1 MESIPNNLP
10 LQLSSFI
17 GRERESAEVKRL
29 LANTRLLTLTGA
41 GGSGKTALAVHVA
54 TDIRDAYADCVCWVE
69 LVPLADAALVSQAV
83 VRALGLVE
91 QPGRTPTDTLLAYLR
106 EKTLLLVL
114 DNCEHVIDA
123 CAQLATL
130 LLQQCLN
137 LQLLATSREALNI
150 AGEVAWIVPSL
161 ELPNLHDHI
170 PNANLQQY
178 DAIRL
183 FVERASAGQPDFKL
197 SDLNA
202 AAVAHICRRL
212 DGIPLA
218 IELAAA
224 RAKVLSVKQIAAR
237 LDDALRL
244 LTEGKRSAPQ
254 RHQTL
259 RALLD
264 WSYDLLGE
272 GERKLL
278 RTLSV
283 FAGGFRLDAAE
294 FVYGRVGVGGE
305 GFVDPPCPT
314 PTLDLLSHLVDKSL
328 VVADAE
334 RQGSGVRYRLLE
346 TIRQYAQEKLGQT
359 GEANQAHEHH
369 LSYFCA
375 LAVQAHPQLRSAQ
388 QLAWLDRLDI
398 ELDNVRAALNWAENG
413 GSVGAGLHLA
423 AGLRHFWTY
432 RRHLKQGREH
442 AERLLDRPEA
452 AKDMQAHAKGLLLAG
467 LLAYHL
473 RDHTAAHERLVAS
486 EALWEQLGPA
496 GIQGLAQAR
505 NFLIDNDLDAGSNLG
520 SLRQRIEENVKACRE
535 VGDAWDI
542 AQASFSFAW
551 VARREGDRS
560 AAHRGFESAVGL
572 FRAAGDHMR
581 AYSVAWRLA
590 SMLIEEG
597 AYAQA
602 RALLEE
608 ILTYF
613 RHVRFR
619 LEIDTALWMLGV
631 IAVREEDY
639 ARAKALYSECLAIG
653 REIGSTTKVPECLI
667 GFAGIATAE
676 NGAVR
681 AARLLAAAEA
691 QVESRGGL
699 LAAFDQAERLR
710 LAKLLRT
717 RLDEGVF
724 AKAWAEGCAMTL
736 EQAMAEA
743 EQVTGAPRGGL
754 APTALARY
762 DPNALTRRELEV
774 LSHLARGL
782 SDAAIAEQL
791 VISPRTVNSHL
802 KSIYSKLNVNS
813 RSAATRWALDHQLV

>member
-1 MESIPNNLP
+1 MTCSHAPLRSTLARMASLRNNLP
-10 LQLSSFI
+10 ILLNSFI
-17 GRERESAEVKRL
+17 GREREIAEVKRL
-29 LANTRLLTLTGA
+29 LAHTRLLTLTGA
-41 GGSGKTALAVHVA
+41 GGCGKTALALHVA
-54 TDIRDAYADCVCWVE
+54 ADIRDAYADGVCWVE
-69 LVPLADAALVSQAV
+69 LVPRADAALVSQAV
-83 VRALGLVE
+83 GRSLGLVE
-91 QPGRTPTDTLLAYLR
+91 QPGRTPTDTLLDYLR
-106 EKTLLLVL
+106 EKALLLVL
-114 DNCEHVIDA
+114 DNCEHLIDA

-130 LLQQCLN
+130 LLHQCLN
-137 LQLLATSREALNI
+137 LHLLATSREALNI

-161 ELPNLHDHI
+161 QFPNPQDQI
-170 PNANLQQY
+170 ARANLRHY
-178 DAIRL
+178 DALRL
-183 FVERASAGQPDFKL
+183 FVERASAVRPDFKL
-197 SDLNA
+197 TDQNA
-202 AAVAHICRRL
+202 ATVAHITQRL

-224 RAKVLSVKQIAAR
+224 RMKVLSVEQIAAR
-237 LDDALRL
+237 LDAALPF
-244 LTEGKRSAPQ
+244 LTEGKRNAPQ

-259 RALLD
+259 SATLD
-264 WSYDLLGE
+264 WSYDLLDE
-272 GERKLL
+272 GERRLL

-283 FAGGFRLDAAE
+283 FAGGFTLEAAE
-294 FVYGRVGVGGE
+294 ALSEHCNV
-305 GFVDPPCPT
+305 
-314 PTLDLLSHLVDKSL
+314 LDLLSHLVDKSL
-328 VVADAE
+328 VVVDVDRE
-334 RQGSGVRYRLLE
+334 GGGVRYRLLE
-346 TIRQYAQEKLGQT
+346 TIRQYAQEKLGQA
-359 GEANQAHEHH
+359 GEANQAREHH
-369 LSYFCA
+369 LAYFRA
-375 LAVQAHPQLRSAQ
+375 LAEQAHPHLRSAQ
-388 QLAWLDRLDI
+388 QLVWLDRLDM

-442 AERLLDRPEA
+442 VERLLDRPEA

-473 RDHTAAHERLVAS
+473 RDHTAARERLVAS

-520 SLRQRIEENVKACRE
+520 SLRQRMEENAKACRE
-535 VGDAWDI
+535 VGDSWDI

-560 AAHRGFESAVGL
+560 AAHRGFESAVAL

-699 LAAFDQAERLR
+699 LAAFDQAERIR

-743 EQVTGAPRGGL
+743 EPVTGAPRGGL
-754 APTALARY
+754 APTALVGY
-762 DPNALTRRELEV
+762 DPNALTPRELEV

-813 RSAATRWALDHQLV
+813 RSAATRWALDRQLV